1 MTPSTLNELDGT
13 IKSKS
18 LVELLSKKVELKKEL
33 IILKK
38 LHKNVKKQEE
48 LVESITQIEKF
59 LSIHRIQK

>member
-38 LHKNVKKQEE
+38 LHKDVTKQEE
-48 LVESITQIEKF
+48 LIESITQIEKF

>member
-13 IKSKS
+13 IQSKS

-38 LHKNVKKQEE
+38 LHKDVKKQEE

>member
-1 MTPSTLNELDGT
+1 MTLSTLNELDGT

-18 LVELLSKKVELKKEL
+18 LLELLSKKVELKKEL

-38 LHKNVKKQEE
+38 LHKDVKKQEE
-48 LVESITQIEKF
+48 LTESITQIEKF